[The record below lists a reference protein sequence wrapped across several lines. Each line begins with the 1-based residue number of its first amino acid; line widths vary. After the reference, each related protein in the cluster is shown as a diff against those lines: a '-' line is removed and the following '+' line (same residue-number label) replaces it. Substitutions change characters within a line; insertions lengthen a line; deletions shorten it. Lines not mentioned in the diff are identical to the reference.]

1 MALAQELEPIVPGI
15 SIWQVYEPAAKAEL
29 FSTALT
35 TDSGVYLIDPIP
47 LAADALAA
55 LRVRGKTIGIFV
67 TNANHDRAAAEFARD
82 FSVPTYAYH
91 SLRETTE
98 FAGAIAVNDGQTLAG
113 GLTVIAIDGGA
124 AGEMALHCFQDGG
137 TMVMG
142 DALINF
148 EPHGFGLLPSKYCL
162 DPKLMR
168 RSLRKLLD
176 YSFARIFFAHGIP
189 ILSGARAKVEQL
201 LASDQ

>member
-1 MALAQELEPIVPGI
+1 
-15 SIWQVYEPAAKAEL
+15 
-29 FSTALT
+29 
-35 TDSGVYLIDPIP
+35 
-47 LAADALAA
+47 
-55 LRVRGKTIGIFV
+55 
-67 TNANHDRAAAEFARD
+67 
-82 FSVPTYAYH
+82 
-91 SLRETTE
+91 
-98 FAGAIAVNDGQTLAG
+98 
-113 GLTVIAIDGGA
+113 
-124 AGEMALHCFQDGG
+124 
-137 TMVMG
+137 MVMG